1 MTEMYNPPHPG
12 ELLQEWLEGL
22 NLTVTGFAKHIGVSR
37 VTLSRIAN
45 GKVSITADMALRF
58 SAAFGDR
65 PAIWMALQTQYDLWQ
80 ASRKDMP
87 KIKKYPIA
95 A

>member
-1 MTEMYNPPHPG
+1 MYNPAHPG

-22 NLTVTGFAKHIGVSR
+22 NLTVTEFAKHIGVSR
-37 VTLSRIAN
+37 VTLSRIVN
-45 GKVSITADMALRF
+45 GKASVTADMALWF

-65 PAIWMALQTQYDLWQ
+65 PAIWMALQTQHDLWQ
-80 ASRKDMP
+80 ASRRDMP
-87 KIKKYPIA
+87 KIKKYPVA

>member
-1 MTEMYNPPHPG
+1 MTEMYNPAHPG

-22 NLTVTGFAKHIGVSR
+22 NVTITDFAKHIGVSR

-45 GKVSITADMALRF
+45 GKASITADMALRF

-65 PAIWMALQTQYDLWQ
+65 PAIWMDL
-80 ASRKDMP
+80 
-87 KIKKYPIA
+87 
-95 A
+95 

>member
-1 MTEMYNPPHPG
+1 MTEMYNPAHPG

-22 NLTVTGFAKHIGVSR
+22 NVTVTDFAKHIGVSR
-37 VTLSRIAN
+37 VTLSRIA
-45 GKVSITADMALRF
+45 KAKASITADMALRF

-80 ASRKDMP
+80 ASRKEMP
-87 KIKKYPIA
+87 KIRKYRIA

>member
-1 MTEMYNPPHPG
+1 MTEMYNPAHPV

-22 NLTVTGFAKHIGVSR
+22 NVTLTDFAKHIGVSR

-45 GKVSITADMALRF
+45 GKASITADMALRF

-65 PAIWMALQTQYDLWQ
+65 PAIWMALQAQYDLWQ

-87 KIKKYPIA
+87 KIKKYPLA

>member
-1 MTEMYNPPHPG
+1 MTEMYNPAHPG

-22 NLTVTGFAKHIGVSR
+22 NLTLTDFAKHIGVSR

-45 GKVSITADMALRF
+45 GKASVTAEMALRF

-65 PAIWMALQTQYDLWQ
+65 PAIWMALQAQYDLWR
-80 ASRKDMP
+80 ASRKEMP

>member
-1 MTEMYNPPHPG
+1 
-12 ELLQEWLEGL
+12 L
-22 NLTVTGFAKHIGVSR
+22 NVTVTDFAKHIGVSR

-45 GKVSITADMALRF
+45 GRASITADMALRF

-65 PAIWMALQTQYDLWQ
+65 PAIWMDLQTQYDLWH
-80 ASRKDMP
+80 ASRKEMP
-87 KIKKYPIA
+87 KIKKYPVA

>member
-1 MTEMYNPPHPG
+1 MTEMYNPAHPG
-12 ELLQEWLEGL
+12 ELLQEWLGGL
-22 NLTVTGFAKHIGVSR
+22 NITVTDFAKHIGVSR
-37 VTLSRIAN
+37 ITLSRIVN
-45 GKVSITADMALRF
+45 GKASVTADMALRF
-58 SAAFGDR
+58 SAALGDR

-80 ASRKDMP
+80 ASRKEMP

>member
-1 MTEMYNPPHPG
+1 MSEMYNPPHPG

-22 NLTVTGFAKHIGVSR
+22 NLTLTDFAKHIGVSR

-45 GKVSITADMALRF
+45 GKASITADMALRF
-58 SAAFGDR
+58 SAALGDR

-80 ASRKDMP
+80 ASRKAMP
-87 KIKKYPIA
+87 KIKKYPVA

>member
-1 MTEMYNPPHPG
+1 MTEMYNPAHPG

-22 NLTVTGFAKHIGVSR
+22 NVTLSEFAKHIGVSR

-45 GKVSITADMALRF
+45 GKASITAEMALRF

-65 PAIWMALQTQYDLWQ
+65 PDLWMALQTQYDLWQ
-80 ASRKDMP
+80 ASQKAMP
-87 KIKKYPIA
+87 KIKKYPMA

>member
-1 MTEMYNPPHPG
+1 MTEMYNPAHPG

-22 NLTVTGFAKHIGVSR
+22 NLTLTDFAKHIGVSR

-45 GKVSITADMALRF
+45 GKTSITAEMALRF

-65 PAIWMALQTQYDLWQ
+65 PAIWMALQAEYDLGQ
-80 ASRKDMP
+80 ASRKEMP

>member
-1 MTEMYNPPHPG
+1 MSEMYNPAHPG

-22 NLTVTGFAKHIGVSR
+22 NLTLTDFAKHIGVSR

-45 GKVSITADMALRF
+45 GKASITADMALRF
-58 SAAFGDR
+58 SAAFGAR
-65 PAIWMALQTQYDLWQ
+65 PAIWMALLAQYDLCQ
-80 ASRKDMP
+80 ASRKEMP